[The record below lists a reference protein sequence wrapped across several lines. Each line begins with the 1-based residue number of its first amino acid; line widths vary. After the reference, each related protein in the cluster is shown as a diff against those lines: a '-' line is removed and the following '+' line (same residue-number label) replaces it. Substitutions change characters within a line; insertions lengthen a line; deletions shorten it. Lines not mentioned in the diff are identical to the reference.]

1 MTDDTALESWLR
13 EEAAPF
19 IGWDFSHIYDRWTE
33 EHPPWSYEDL
43 ARAAITGVRAAVDL
57 GTGGGER
64 LGKLVDAFPERMFAT
79 EAYPPNLEL
88 ARARLGPLG
97 VTVLSYESADVIG
110 GPLPFADGS
119 LDVVLDRHESY
130 DAREVARVLAPGGRF
145 LTQQVDGRDKPDL
158 LERFGLTPAFPQVT
172 LDRFV
177 AAAKAAG
184 LIVERAEEWWGN
196 SVFTDVGALV
206 YYIKATRTVPDFSV
220 ARYEPVLRAIEA
232 ELRTTGALR
241 FHCGQFLLSARMPTD

>member
-1 MTDDTALESWLR
+1 MTSDPLVESWLR

-19 IGWDFSHIYDRWTE
+19 VGWDFSYIYDRWTE

-43 ARAAITGVRAAVDL
+43 AREALRAARSAVAL
-57 GTGGGER
+57 GTGGGAR

-79 EAYPPNLEL
+79 EAYPPNLDL

-97 VTVLSYESADVIG
+97 VTVVPYESVDVLG
-110 GPLPFADGS
+110 GPLPFADRS

-130 DAREVARVLAPGGRF
+130 DAREVARVLRPGGRF

-158 LERFGLTPAFPQVT
+158 LARFGLTPALPQVT
-172 LDRFV
+172 LGRFV
-177 AAAKAAG
+177 AAAEAAG
-184 LIVERAEEWWGN
+184 LVVERAEEWWGN

-206 YYIKATRTVPDFSV
+206 YYIKATRTVPSFSV
-220 ARYEPVLRAIEA
+220 ARYESVLRTLQA

-241 FHCGQFLLSARMPTD
+241 FRCGRFLLSARTPTD